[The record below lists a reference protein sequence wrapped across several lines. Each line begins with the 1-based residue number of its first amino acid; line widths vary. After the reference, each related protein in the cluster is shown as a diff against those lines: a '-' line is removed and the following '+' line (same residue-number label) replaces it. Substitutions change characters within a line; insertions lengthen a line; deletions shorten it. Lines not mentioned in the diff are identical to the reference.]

1 MSTALP
7 FRSRVRNVAPAT
19 AAPAAHSLVAALAT
33 SPDSC
38 RVLLRS
44 EPVGD
49 LPAVRRHA
57 FGVYSA
63 MRERHG
69 AGVEVQVFDG
79 DVPVFAIGG
88 AL

>member
-1 MSTALP
+1 MPAALP

-19 AAPAAHSLVAALAT
+19 AAPAAFSLVAALAT
-33 SPDSC
+33 GPDAC

-49 LPAVRRHA
+49 LPAIRRHA
-57 FGVYSA
+57 FGVYA
-63 MRERHG
+63 TMRERHG
-69 AGVEVQVFDG
+69 AGVEVQVFNG